1 MDSFSSSFFSANLDS
16 NKMKSI
22 NFLPRLASPSSRL
35 PLLLAFLLCV
45 VSASSPCTP
54 LNVTFRQPNAEI
66 PTPSLS
72 FTTSE
77 SCSGTVKVTI
87 EGEVITSDLN
97 GSSLRESNSL
107 YEHLLLLQ
115 VNNSTLLDPTT
126 NQQCA
131 GTGDNK

>member
-1 MDSFSSSFFSANLDS
+1 
-16 NKMKSI
+16 MKSI
-22 NFLPRLASPSSRL
+22 NFLPRLATPSSHL
-35 PLLLAFLLCV
+35 PLVLTFLLCV

-77 SCSGTVKVTI
+77 PCSGTVKVTI

-97 GSSLRESNSL
+97 GSSLRESDSL

-115 VNNSTLLDPTT
+115 VNNSTLLNPSAT
-126 NQQCA
+126 QQCA
-131 GTGDNK
+131 GTGDNE